1 MSLKLTVVTAQRT
14 VLEMDGVTKLVV
26 PAADGQITI
35 LPNHA
40 ALMSSLAI
48 GEMVVFTGTG
58 TGTGSESIAIHGGFI
73 QVANDEVSV
82 LADAAER
89 IEQIDLDRAE
99 AARARAQA
107 RLQGRDVDLVGGMD
121 VLRAQLSLQRSLTRL
136 RVARRRAGG
145 ATGVPSSR
153 P

>member
-48 GEMVVFTGTG
+48 GEMVVFTG